1 MLTEP
6 WRIELL
12 GGLQARQGAQVLSRF
27 RTQKVGALLAY
38 LALERTQLPLRE
50 RIAGVLWPESDSGA
64 GRASLRNA
72 LASLR
77 QQLEPHGTPANS
89 VLIAD
94 RVRVGLNPEAISTDV
109 SDFEA
114 AIRAS
119 LQATSVEA
127 ALQADL
133 SAVELYRGE
142 LLAGWYEE
150 WIFPERERLSHLYEG
165 ALQRIIAAFERAN
178 DWGRAIAYAHRL
190 IALDRTNEE
199 THLQLMGLYE
209 STGRPEAALRQFRDL
224 ERILQEDL
232 GLDPSANVCAYV
244 QRLHSVEVAPAKAV
258 SKTVSLP
265 VPTLAKKEPVSDPAA
280 APASPPY
287 LKPSSLPLPLTRFF
301 GREVEIGYILPLLT
315 PRNPA
320 SDTQQSCE
328 ARLLTLTGPG
338 GSGKT
343 RLSIEVANRLLNVY
357 GGAVTFV
364 PLADLVSA
372 DRIPGAIAEA
382 LRLPLVIPDDP
393 LQPLV
398 EALAGSPHLLV
409 LDNFEQLLNCSPAET
424 QTEGSDSALLVH
436 VLLTR
441 LPNLAIL
448 VTSRQRLDV
457 EGEREYYVPTL
468 PTPEKPGAP
477 PERLLEFAS
486 VQLFVD
492 RAQGV
497 RADFQLKAQNVEA
510 VGALCTKLE
519 GIPLAL
525 ELAAAWAHLLSPAQM
540 LTRLEHRFELLVS
553 KRKGVASR
561 HQTLRAAIDWS
572 YRLLSPDLQRCFARL
587 SVFAGSWTLEA
598 AEAICEEPEV
608 FEKLTQLAERSFLIA
623 EEFTLGECTQMRY
636 RLLETL
642 RAFATEQ
649 ISEEERRALTRQ
661 HLAWYAQWAE
671 AIQRHSMGIEQV
683 LWLQRAEWELENIRA
698 ALHWSLTEDAG
709 CLLGLELFGHLN
721 HFWCLRGNYA
731 EVHSLA
737 DRFLA
742 HPRAQEPTYLRALSL
757 TLAGTIAVY
766 QKDWKAAERYYSQ
779 CLQVGQQ
786 SGDRSIVASTLM
798 SLGGV
803 ATDQGEIEAARDY
816 FQQSLRYY
824 EALGHPLG
832 MAAAQGA
839 FGQLE
844 MSRQDYP
851 RALPYVLR
859 AVELQRQERNL
870 SGVTHHLHQLAVI
883 YGNLGEIEA
892 MRLCLAE
899 SMEGYCALGDT
910 RGLAELFLNLVGMLE
925 ASEAAVRLMGA
936 AQTLHTGIAAAP
948 LPLDNAIARGRSA
961 LGDAAFERAWKQGC
975 TLTSDQAIDL
985 ARSLL

>member
-38 LALERTQLPLRE
+38 LALESTQLPLRE
-50 RIAGVLWPESDSGA
+50 QVAGILWPESDREA

-89 VLIAD
+89 VLLAD

-114 AIRAS
+114 AVRRS
-119 LQATSVEA
+119 LQSNSPEEA
-127 ALQADL
+127 FQADL
-133 SAVELYRGE
+133 SAVDLYPGE
-142 LLAGWYEE
+142 LLSGWYEE
-150 WIFPERERLSHLYEG
+150 WIFPERERLGLLYEG
-165 ALQRIIAAFERAN
+165 ALQRIVAAFERAN
-178 DWGRAIAYAHRL
+178 DLDRAIEYAHRR
-190 IALDRTNEE
+190 ITLDRTNEE
-199 THLQLMGLYE
+199 AHLQLMRLFE
-209 STGRPEAALRQFRDL
+209 TAGRPEAALHQFRDL
-224 ERILQEDL
+224 ERILREDL
-232 GLDPSANVCAYV
+232 GLAPSPGVYACV
-244 QRLHSVEVAPAKAV
+244 QRFQVTELAPAK
-258 SKTVSLP
+258 TVMTP
-265 VPTLAKKEPVSDPAA
+265 APTLSKQARVSDVAVFPT
-280 APASPPY
+280 SPSPQH
-287 LKPSSLPLPLTRFF
+287 PSSLPLPLTRFF
-301 GREVEIGYILPLLT
+301 GRETEIDQLLQLLT
-315 PRNPA
+315 PTSPA
-320 SDTQQSCE
+320 SDTRQNRE
-328 ARLLTLTGPG
+328 ARLVTLTGPG

-343 RLSIEVANRLLNVY
+343 RLSIEVANRLLSVY

-382 LRLPLVIPDDP
+382 LRLPLVVPDDP

-441 LPNLAIL
+441 LPKLAIL

-468 PTPEKPGAP
+468 PTPEKPGTP

-510 VGALCTKLE
+510 VGALCKKLE

-525 ELAAAWAHLLSPAQM
+525 ELAAAWSHLLSPAQM

-572 YRLLSPDLQRCFARL
+572 YRLLSPELQRCFARL

-598 AEAICEEPEV
+598 AEAICEDPEV
-608 FEKLTQLAERSFLIA
+608 FEKLTQLAERSFLIS

-642 RAFATEQ
+642 REFVTGQ
-649 ISEEERRALTRQ
+649 ISAEERRELRRQ
-661 HLAWYAQWAE
+661 HLAWYAQWAA
-671 AIQRHSMGIEQV
+671 AIQRHSMGTEQV
-683 LWLQRAEWELENIRA
+683 FWLQRAEWELENIRA
-698 ALHWSLTEDAG
+698 ALHWSLSEDAQ
-709 CLLGLELFGHLN
+709 CLLGLELLGHLN

-742 HPRAQEPTYLRALSL
+742 HPSAQEPTYLRALSL

-766 QKDWKAAERYYSQ
+766 QKEWKAAERYYTQ

-851 RALPYVLR
+851 SALPYVLR

-870 SGVTHHLHQLAVI
+870 SGVTHHLHQ
-883 YGNLGEIEA
+883 
-892 MRLCLAE
+892 
-899 SMEGYCALGDT
+899 
-910 RGLAELFLNLVGMLE
+910 
-925 ASEAAVRLMGA
+925 
-936 AQTLHTGIAAAP
+936 
-948 LPLDNAIARGRSA
+948 
-961 LGDAAFERAWKQGC
+961 
-975 TLTSDQAIDL
+975 
-985 ARSLL
+985 

>member
-1 MLTEP
+1 MLTES

-12 GGLQARQGAQVLSRF
+12 GGLQARQGTQLLSRF

-38 LALERTQLPLRE
+38 LALERTQLSLRE
-50 RIAGVLWPESDSGA
+50 QVAGILWPESDREA
-64 GRASLRNA
+64 GRANLRNA

-94 RVRVGLNPEAISTDV
+94 RVRVGLNPEAITTDV

-114 AIRAS
+114 AVRRS
-119 LQATSVEA
+119 LQASSPEA

-133 SAVELYRGE
+133 SAVDLYRGE
-142 LLAGWYEE
+142 LLPGRYEE
-150 WIFPERERLSHLYEG
+150 WIFPERERLSLLYEG
-165 ALQRIIAAFERAN
+165 ALQRIVAAFERAN
-178 DWGRAIAYAHRL
+178 DPDRAIEYSHRR
-190 IALDRTNEE
+190 ISVDRTNEE
-199 THLQLMGLYE
+199 AHVQLMRLYE
-209 STGRPEAALRQFRDL
+209 SAGRPEAALHQFRNL
-224 ERILQEDL
+224 ERILQAEL
-232 GLDPSANVCAYV
+232 GLGPSATVCAYV
-244 QRLHSVEVAPAKAV
+244 QRLHAADPSPAKAV
-258 SKTVSLP
+258 SKTVPASAP
-265 VPTLAKKEPVSDPAA
+265 APSEKVHTRSAPVS
-280 APASPPY
+280 PP
-287 LKPSSLPLPLTRFF
+287 LINPSSLPLPLTRFF
-301 GREVEIGYILPLLT
+301 GRETEIGHLLQLLT
-315 PRNPA
+315 PRSLVPA
-320 SDTQQSCE
+320 SDTRQSSE
-328 ARLLTLTGPG
+328 ARLVTLTGPG

-343 RLSIEVANRLLNVY
+343 RLSIEVANRLLTVY

-364 PLADLVSA
+364 ALADLVSA
-372 DRIPGAIAEA
+372 DRIPGAIAEP
-382 LRLPLVIPDDP
+382 LRLSLVKPDDP

-398 EALAGSPHLLV
+398 DALAESPHLLV

-424 QTEGSDSALLVH
+424 QTEGSDSALLIH
-436 VLLTR
+436 VLLKR

-457 EGEREYYVPTL
+457 EGEREYYVRPL
-468 PTPEKPGAP
+468 PTPEKTGTP

-572 YRLLSPDLQRCFARL
+572 YRLLAPELQRCFARL

-598 AEAICEEPEV
+598 AEAICEDPDV

-623 EEFTLGECTQMRY
+623 EEVNLGEHTLMRY

-642 RAFATEQ
+642 REFATEQ
-649 ISEEERRALTRQ
+649 LSSEELIAMRRR
-661 HLAWYAQWAE
+661 HLSWYAQWTE
-671 AIQRHSMGIEQV
+671 AIQRHCMGMEQV
-683 LWLQRAEWELENIRA
+683 LWLQRAEWELENIRT
-698 ALHWSLTEDAG
+698 ALNWSLAEDEK
-709 CLLGLELFGHLN
+709 CLFGLELFANLK

-742 HPRAQEPTYLRALSL
+742 HPNAQEPSHIRAVCL
-757 TLAGTIAVY
+757 TIAGTIALF
-766 QKDWKAAERYYSQ
+766 QKDWKGAERYHHQ
-779 CLQVGQQ
+779 CHQVGLEC
-786 SGDRSIVASTLM
+786 GDDRIVASTLM
-798 SLGGV
+798 SLGSI
-803 ATDQGEIEAARDY
+803 AADQGETEISRDY
-816 FQQSLRYY
+816 FQQSLAYY
-824 EALGHPLG
+824 EMLGHPLG
-832 MAAAQGA
+832 IAAAQGA
-839 FGQLE
+839 FGELE

-851 RALPYVLR
+851 SALPYVLR
-859 AVELQRQERNL
+859 SVEIQRQERNL
-870 SGVTHHLHQLAVI
+870 SGLTHHLHQLAVI
-883 YGNLGEIEA
+883 YGNLGEIDA
-892 MRLCLAE
+892 MRLCLSE
-899 SMEGYCALGDT
+899 SLEGYRTLKDT
-910 RGLAELFLNLVGMLE
+910 RGLAELFLNLVGMLP
-925 ASEAAVRLMGA
+925 ASEATARLMGA
-936 AQTLHTGIAAAP
+936 AQTSHIGIAAAP
-948 LPLDNAIARGRSA
+948 LPLENAIARSRST
-961 LGDAAFERAWKQGC
+961 LGDAAFEDAWKQGC
-975 TLTSDQAIDL
+975 TLTSDQAIEE
-985 ARSLL
+985 ARTLLR